1 MIRITERW
9 SLDETGCCAKNGQ
22 IRIKLRINIS
32 DLGQTHAGV
41 KRAGDVEPEQR
52 PVLLRHPLSST
63 RQKQR
68 LCTAGIFGT
77 FTLCNRYDFFPHERI
92 SHYSRVVC
100 LSQFDLLLIF
110 L

>member
-41 KRAGDVEPEQR
+41 ERAGDVEPEQR

-77 FTLCNRYDFFPHERI
+77 FLYFLELL
-92 SHYSRVVC
+92 YSSTASGMIFCPMTESPIIRVFVT
-100 LSQFDLLLIF
+100 I
-110 L
+110 